1 MRLKFAGPIGIAV
14 QGTPNHCRWTL
25 KPEFG
30 EVPQYLVKNK
40 QQIAEEKAR
49 VEEHLR
55 LRQQQVR
62 LCHEQHAYAVSWAFG
77 VDYMSHSVNAV
88 RVMTISVS
96 GLFMSVLHC
105 KLLCKS
111 AVYRISCAALW

>member
-1 MRLKFAGPIGIAV
+1 MGAEVAYGMFI
-14 QGTPNHCRWTL
+14 HCRWTL

-62 LCHEQHAYAVSWAFG
+62 QCQTMQRCMMPVTGLHII
-77 VDYMSHSVNAV
+77 
-88 RVMTISVS
+88 MT
-96 GLFMSVLHC
+96 L
-105 KLLCKS
+105 
-111 AVYRISCAALW
+111 YT

>member
-1 MRLKFAGPIGIAV
+1 MSI
-14 QGTPNHCRWTL
+14 HCRWTL

-55 LRQQQVR
+55 LRQQQVGHCQTLQMCKYLALDCR
-62 LCHEQHAYAVSWAFG
+62 LTDAMHLNYSGFVPEHVCQPLIFQWICFVHPHSHLKAFL
-77 VDYMSHSVNAV
+77 DQWEA
-88 RVMTISVS
+88 
-96 GLFMSVLHC
+96 
-105 KLLCKS
+105 
-111 AVYRISCAALW
+111 

>member
-1 MRLKFAGPIGIAV
+1 MSI
-14 QGTPNHCRWTL
+14 HCRWTL

-62 LCHEQHAYAVSWAFG
+62 QRQTMHRCMVSFIGLQIQHMFE
-77 VDYMSHSVNAV
+77 
-88 RVMTISVS
+88 
-96 GLFMSVLHC
+96 
-105 KLLCKS
+105 
-111 AVYRISCAALW
+111 

>member
-1 MRLKFAGPIGIAV
+1 M
-14 QGTPNHCRWTL
+14 PNHCRWTL

-40 QQIAEEKAR
+40 QQVAEEKAR

-62 LCHEQHAYAVSWAFG
+62 LCHVQQECGVSWVLNA
-77 VDYMSHSVNAV
+77 DYMCRCCVDVWLFQQRASRQAV
-88 RVMTISVS
+88 LRGRNVRDVWPYSE
-96 GLFMSVLHC
+96 
-105 KLLCKS
+105 
-111 AVYRISCAALW
+111 